1 MLLSELSVMPSPVSM
16 LLYTVFYSARS
27 ESSSS
32 RHTFDKTYPSLIE
45 RKKEKCTWYLLNF
58 CYVEQKKHKKKTP
71 HQNGESPTDKSQRRR
86 INDQPKKN
94 TIFMSLVYF
103 HRNAIEITITRNRS
117 QSILNPL
124 FFKKYWAV

>member
-32 RHTFDKTYPSLIE
+32 RHTFDKTYTSLIE
-45 RKKEKCTWYLLNF
+45 RKKEKYTWYLLNF

-71 HQNGESPTDKSQRRR
+71 HQNGESPTEQIATAANQRPA
-86 INDQPKKN
+86 QKN